1 MLKPYERNER
11 ITGKI
16 VDNCLY
22 YTKPLLY
29 TILKDKD
36 TLYEVRDIP
45 KNIPLGQYFRLKS
58 ITGVDN
64 VVIIIDELNHNI
76 YFVDKEHG
84 YSVEPSTNNVILNQ
98 HLVGLYKY
106 VFTSH
111 DKGYIIKTNYT
122 SVEELITK
130 LSISVRSGFDF
141 LQTGNIDSVIVIEG

>member
-1 MLKPYERNER
+1 MLKPYERNKR

-29 TILKDKD
+29 TILKDRD

-45 KNIPLGQYFRLKS
+45 KNIPLNQYFRLKF

-64 VVIIIDELNHNI
+64 VVIIIDELNKNI

-84 YSVEPSTNNVILNQ
+84 YSIVPSTNNVMLSQ
-98 HLVGLYKY
+98 HLVGLCSY
-106 VFTSH
+106 VLTSN
-111 DKGYIIKTNYT
+111 DKGYIIKTNY
-122 SVEELITK
+122 K
-130 LSISVRSGFDF
+130 SVRELKTKFG
-141 LQTGNIDSVIVIEG
+141 IKYKR